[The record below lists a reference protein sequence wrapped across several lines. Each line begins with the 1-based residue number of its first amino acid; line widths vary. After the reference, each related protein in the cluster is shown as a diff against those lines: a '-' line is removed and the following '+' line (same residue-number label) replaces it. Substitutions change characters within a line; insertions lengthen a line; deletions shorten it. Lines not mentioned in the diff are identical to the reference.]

1 MTLRERHLE
10 VSADTFIYPP
20 DTFVCVDRF
29 GRYFL
34 YTYIST
40 RSIECVGYGVSLL
53 RPGRERKRC
62 GEVSE
67 CGPKWAVGRRLGTA
81 ASNCT

>member
-53 RPGRERKRC
+53 RP
-62 GEVSE
+62 VVDS
-67 CGPKWAVGRRLGTA
+67 TA
-81 ASNCT
+81 AAKVEGKDVEPPPNVGLGH